1 MKANLCDFRCNVW
14 GYVHHSE
21 AGVRLYEGEPVL
33 FQVPLYGQALTVAS
47 KGIKILFDFPRK
59 EYLRAELG
67 IAVYCVAELPK
78 RRTCVILGPAFL
90 HRVSYSGIGT
100 HLHEDEPV
108 LF

>member
-1 MKANLCDFRCNVW
+1 MSLCI
-14 GYVHHSE
+14 Y
-21 AGVRLYEGEPVL
+21 LYTYL
-33 FQVPLYGQALTVAS
+33 IA
-47 KGIKILFDFPRK
+47 
-59 EYLRAELG
+59 LRAVRQAEFG

-90 HRVSYSGIGT
+90 HRVNYSGIGT

>member
-1 MKANLCDFRCNVW
+1 MRNPIGEDL
-14 GYVHHSE
+14 G
-21 AGVRLYEGEPVL
+21 GVQESRRTHLARPQPAVGGGL
-33 FQVPLYGQALTVAS
+33 IA
-47 KGIKILFDFPRK
+47 
-59 EYLRAELG
+59 LRAIRRAEFG

-90 HRVSYSGIGT
+90 HRVNYSGIGT